1 MQLALAV
8 RCIRQCA
15 GIMFTLGEQV
25 ALSASNTMLH
35 RSRSCEMNS
44 LLPRE
49 ILRLFDQQ
57 HIIYWTVTVK
67 SSSISSIK
75 ILIFG
80 SIHCTI
86 HSARRKKKLSSSIIE
101 ITIHEIRVYFFISSV
116 FLLSRITRITIA
128 KNSMRDER
136 EEKICKKTRLVQRWN
151 HPSHR
156 IRDRSTRDESC
167 ATTEGDGTRVPLCKV
182 GVVNLRGVEER
193 KRPSCERTRDS
204 STVLYYAISILR
216 FSLCECGGVKLG
228 YPTVVCPPLSPFFLF
243 RFLFLLRF
251 LFLSRRLQFFS
262 NAWAFVSQKDV
273 RDLIRFLLSS
283 RFADPS
289 LVCRGAYI
297 RKCTSRRG

>member
-86 HSARRKKKLSSSIIE
+86 HSARKKEKTIFVDYRNHDSRNTSLFFYILSLFIISN
-101 ITIHEIRVYFFISSV
+101 HENHDCEKF
-116 FLLSRITRITIA
+116 
-128 KNSMRDER
+128 DER

-228 YPTVVCPPLSPFFLF
+228 YPTLCVHPSLPFFYF
-243 RFLFLLRF
+243 D
-251 LFLSRRLQFFS
+251 FFFYCVFS
-262 NAWAFVSQKDV
+262 FYLEDCNFSAT
-273 RDLIRFLLSS
+273 
-283 RFADPS
+283 
-289 LVCRGAYI
+289 RG
-297 RKCTSRRG
+297 RS

>member
-35 RSRSCEMNS
+35 RSRNCEMNS

-128 KNSMRDER
+128 KNSM
-136 EEKICKKTRLVQRWN
+136 N
-151 HPSHR
+151 
-156 IRDRSTRDESC
+156 
-167 ATTEGDGTRVPLCKV
+167 
-182 GVVNLRGVEER
+182 ER
-193 KRPSCERTRDS
+193 KKYVKKRVSSSVEITRRTEYA
-204 STVLYYAISILR
+204 TVPHATRAVLR
-216 FSLCECGGVKLG
+216 LKGTG
-228 YPTVVCPPLSPFFLF
+228 
-243 RFLFLLRF
+243 R
-251 LFLSRRLQFFS
+251 
-262 NAWAFVSQKDV
+262 
-273 RDLIRFLLSS
+273 
-283 RFADPS
+283 
-289 LVCRGAYI
+289 VCRCVKSA
-297 RKCTSRRG
+297 

>member
-35 RSRSCEMNS
+35 RSRNCEMNS

-136 EEKICKKTRLVQRWN
+136 EEKICKKRVSSSVEITRRTEYATVP
-151 HPSHR
+151 HA
-156 IRDRSTRDESC
+156 TR
-167 ATTEGDGTRVPLCKV
+167 AVLRLKGTGR
-182 GVVNLRGVEER
+182 
-193 KRPSCERTRDS
+193 
-204 STVLYYAISILR
+204 
-216 FSLCECGGVKLG
+216 
-228 YPTVVCPPLSPFFLF
+228 
-243 RFLFLLRF
+243 
-251 LFLSRRLQFFS
+251 
-262 NAWAFVSQKDV
+262 
-273 RDLIRFLLSS
+273 
-283 RFADPS
+283 
-289 LVCRGAYI
+289 VCRCVKSA
-297 RKCTSRRG
+297 